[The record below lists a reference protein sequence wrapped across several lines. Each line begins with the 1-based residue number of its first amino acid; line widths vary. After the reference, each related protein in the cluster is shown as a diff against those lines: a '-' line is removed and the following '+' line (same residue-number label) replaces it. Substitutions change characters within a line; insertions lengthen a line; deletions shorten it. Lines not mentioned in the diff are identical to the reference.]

1 MALAKAVPEIYGRD
15 TSGTTSGLFVPSLHR
30 MFIAIIA
37 SAVLLLLTSASL
49 LMYRTGKS
57 PAETVGAAEGLATI
71 GAKR

>member
-1 MALAKAVPEIYGRD
+1 MD
-15 TSGTTSGLFVPSLHR
+15 R

-57 PAETVGAAEGLATI
+57 PAETVGVAQGLATI

>member
-1 MALAKAVPEIYGRD
+1 MDRL
-15 TSGTTSGLFVPSLHR
+15 
-30 MFIAIIA
+30 FIAVIT

-57 PAETVGAAEGLATI
+57 PAETAGVAQGLATI